1 MDEILSFEAASK
13 AIDLAALGLL
23 ALALFGSIVRRLDTA
38 ILLLA
43 LQGVMLGVASG
54 AAALAEMQWRSWAAF
69 IVSIGVKAIII
80 PLALLFVLSRLSITH
95 DLETTISTK
104 IAFPIAAFMIP
115 LAYSAIRPFTEGEIR
130 AFDAPNALPAAM
142 ALLLLGLF
150 TMVIRKNALT
160 QVIGLVTMENG
171 LYLAAV
177 AATRGLPFTV
187 EFGVAVD
194 VLTGVGVMGLL
205 MHEIRRHN
213 PALNMD
219 RMKGSLG

>member
-69 IVSIGVKAIII
+69 IVAIGVKAIII

-95 DLETTISTK
+95 DLETTIAQTDCDAVV
-104 IAFPIAAFMIP
+104 IGTPID
-115 LAYSAIRPFTEGEIR
+115 LRR
-130 AFDAPNALPAAM
+130 
-142 ALLLLGLF
+142 
-150 TMVIRKNALT
+150 VIRIDQPSTRVFYDL
-160 QVIGLVTMENG
+160 QEIGVPTLNEVLDGFMEKKQLG
-171 LYLAAV
+171 RMEAV
-177 AATRGLPFTV
+177 RL
-187 EFGVAVD
+187 
-194 VLTGVGVMGLL
+194 
-205 MHEIRRHN
+205 
-213 PALNMD
+213 
-219 RMKGSLG
+219 

>member
-1 MDEILSFEAASK
+1 MEEIISFETASK

-43 LQGVMLGVASG
+43 LQGVMLGIASG

-69 IVSIGVKAIII
+69 IVAIGVKAIVI
-80 PLALLFVLSRLSITH
+80 PLALYFVLSRLSITH

-104 IAFPIAAFMIP
+104 VAFPIAALMIP
-115 LAYSAIRPFTEGEIR
+115 LSYSAIRPFTEGEVR

-171 LYLAAV
+171 IYLAAV

-219 RMKGSLG
+219 RMKGSIG